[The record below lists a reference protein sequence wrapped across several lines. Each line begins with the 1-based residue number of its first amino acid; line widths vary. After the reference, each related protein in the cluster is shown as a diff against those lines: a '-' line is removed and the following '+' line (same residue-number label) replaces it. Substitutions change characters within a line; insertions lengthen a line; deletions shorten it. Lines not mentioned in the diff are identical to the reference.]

1 MAAGRWSVLILDVK
15 GSRRVALDGGRG
27 TVELVRAAIRDTV
40 RWQSRGFRLAP
51 ELLKGDEVQAVLHAQ
66 APPLRTLFH
75 LRAGVAERS
84 RGKVQLWSAIGRGAI
99 DRLSSKGPFESDGPA
114 FHRAR
119 HALDSAKRAGSARQT
134 AAETG
139 DTATDRTLRAILGLL
154 DALAARWTP
163 LQWQGVHR
171 RLEGGTMQ
179 SIAKKTD
186 VSFQMVSKRLRAVS
200 WNEVDEAI
208 TVADEMLLGAHV
220 SSGASSTPRG

>member
-1 MAAGRWSVLILDVK
+1 MAAGQWSVLILDVK
-15 GSRRVALDGGRG
+15 GSRRVALEGGRG
-27 TVELVRAAIRDTV
+27 TAELLRSAIRDTV
-40 RWQSRGFRLAP
+40 RWQSRGMRLAP
-51 ELLKGDEVQAVLHAQ
+51 ELLKGDEIQAVLHAH
-66 APPLRTLFH
+66 APPVRTLFH

-84 RGKVQLWSAIGRGAI
+84 RGRIHLWAAIGRGAI

-119 HALDSAKRAGSARQT
+119 HALESVKQAGGARRT

-139 DTATDRTLRAILGLL
+139 DAPTDRTLRAILGLL

-186 VSFQMVSKRLRAVS
+186 VSFQMISKRLRAVS

-208 TVADEMLLGAHV
+208 TAADEWLLGAPAA
-220 SSGASSTPRG
+220 SRASSTPRG